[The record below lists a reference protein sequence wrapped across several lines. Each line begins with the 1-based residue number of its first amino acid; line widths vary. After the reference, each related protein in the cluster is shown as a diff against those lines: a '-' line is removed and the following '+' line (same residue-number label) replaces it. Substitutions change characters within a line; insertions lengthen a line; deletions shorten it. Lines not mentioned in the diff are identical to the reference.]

1 MTNTEW
7 MRRVVAAWLALG
19 ILFCAGA
26 ASAIG
31 RVEWKSKTLKES
43 EGHSWTVEL
52 TIYLPKAPDVAT
64 LPMRFSFT
72 PVVYYERTLVDGK
85 EGPQLRK
92 VPLENRQPLIEG
104 QDVGFLDPGTGQIQK
119 RTKFSFKLTRGHGY
133 EAGEYDVKILDGR
146 TDAVIGSPAHLVF
159 EGENDVIDRRAMVF
173 TGDDKKKKKKEE
185 EEKKAEGGET
195 GDVPMKTETKPEDDP
210 DYWKKGSTSDDEQK
224 EEVEKKGGCGC
235 RMGERGAASDAFG
248 LALGLVVVGA
258 ARSRRKRWV
267 GVSSQP

>member
-7 MRRVVAAWLALG
+7 MRRVVATWLALG
-19 ILFCAGA
+19 VLFCAGA

-31 RVEWKSKTLKES
+31 RVEWKTKNLKES

-52 TIYLPKAPDVAT
+52 AIYLPKAPDVAT

-92 VPLENRQPLIEG
+92 VPLENKQPLVEG
-104 QDVGFLDPGTGQIQK
+104 VDVGFLDPGTGQIQK

-133 EAGEYDVKILDGR
+133 EAGEYEVKILDGR
-146 TDAVIGSPAHLVF
+146 TDAVIGSPIRLVF
-159 EGENDVIDRRAMVF
+159 EGENEVIDRRAMVF

-185 EEKKAEGGET
+185 TAGG
-195 GDVPMKTETKPEDDP
+195 GADGGNVPMKTETKPEDDP
-210 DYWKKGSTSDDEQK
+210 DYWKKGGTSGDEQN
-224 EEVEKKGGCGC
+224 EEVEKKRGCGC
-235 RMGERGAASDAFG
+235 RMGERGEASDALG
-248 LALGLVVVGA
+248 LALGLAVVGA
-258 ARSRRKRWV
+258 ARSRRKRAT
-267 GVSSQP
+267 GLSSRP